1 MFFCIPL
8 LVIPLFWSFSL
19 LVCVLRIK
27 KTILDILEISVWFL
41 VYGGPRG
48 IRTPDPTLRRR
59 VLYPTELLTH
69 YFWTIIII
77 TQKSYVVNEFSG
89 KM

>member
-1 MFFCIPL
+1 
-8 LVIPLFWSFSL
+8 
-19 LVCVLRIK
+19 
-27 KTILDILEISVWFL
+27 
-41 VYGGPRG
+41 
-48 IRTPDPTLRRR
+48 
-59 VLYPTELLTH
+59 LTH

>member
-19 LVCVLRIK
+19 LVCVLRMK

-41 VYGGPRG
+41 VYGALAKDVCEKYLAQKPPI
-48 IRTPDPTLRRR
+48 IRFKIS
-59 VLYPTELLTH
+59 YSNSFKEMYTH
-69 YFWTIIII
+69 IGVFCL
-77 TQKSYVVNEFSG
+77 SLCF
-89 KM
+89 